1 MGENTI
7 CCYSGSGHCPNMV
20 KSIAAALGHMD
31 RGLLRSHTQKT
42 VFMD

>member
-20 KSIAAALGHMD
+20 KGIAAALGHMD
-31 RGLLRSHTQKT
+31 KDLLRSPAQKP
-42 VFMD
+42 VSMD